1 MEKELQQNDSNQ
13 ANTSSEKPIL
23 GRARFLLQNR
33 TMLLFRPLFMTLVA
47 LGLVSCQISST
58 GIGRSTYGDR
68 AGPKGFNTVVIDA
81 GHGGKDSGAH
91 VRGLMEKTLALDI
104 SKRLRT
110 ELQPGFKVI
119 MMRSDD
125 RFIEL
130 DHRAYHASQYG
141 NAVLVSIHLNYGRRS
156 TSGPETFYWRKDS
169 YALAKRVQLQ
179 LSAVIPNESGNAGLV
194 RRRLRLTR
202 NPTIPC
208 ILVECGYLTNAREAA
223 RLSTSAY
230 RERLAEA
237 IARAIRD
244 QSYRGDAG
252 MGPLPRPIYAPPSR
266 AGDARG

>member
-1 MEKELQQNDSNQ
+1 MHL
-13 ANTSSEKPIL
+13 T
-23 GRARFLLQNR
+23 RLL
-33 TMLLFRPLFMTLVA
+33 TLICLL
-47 LGLVSCQISST
+47 LGLVSCQISSI

-68 AGPKGFNTVVIDA
+68 PGPKGFNTVVIDA

-104 SKRLRT
+104 SKRLRS
-110 ELQPGFKVI
+110 ELQPAFKVI

-156 TSGPETFYWRKDS
+156 TSGPETFYWRTDS
-169 YALAKRVQLQ
+169 YSLAKRVQAQ
-179 LSAVIPNESGNAGLV
+179 LSATVPNEYRNAGLV

-208 ILVECGYLTNAREAA
+208 ILVECGYLTNAREASL
-223 RLSTSAY
+223 LSSSAY

-244 QSYRGDAG
+244 QSSDGDAG

-266 AGDARG
+266 ASDARG